1 MSRKQ
6 FGPTGSSHE
15 KKLTRKERKILAKEN
30 PIISPTTQ
38 EQPVLVS
45 APTESEKKQLRNL
58 TLYAV
63 IGLVLLMA
71 LMYYSFISS

>member
-15 KKLTRKERKILAKEN
+15 KKMTRKERKVLAKEN
-30 PIISPTTQ
+30 PITTNTN
-38 EQPVLVS
+38 EQPLLVT

-58 TLYAV
+58 TILGIAGIV
-63 IGLVLLMA
+63 VLML
-71 LMYYSFISS
+71 LMYYAFISS

>member
-15 KKLTRKERKILAKEN
+15 KKMTRKERKVLAKEN
-30 PIISPTTQ
+30 PITPNTN
-38 EQPVLVS
+38 EQPLLVT

-58 TLYAV
+58 TILGIAGIV
-63 IGLVLLMA
+63 VLML
-71 LMYYSFISS
+71 LMYYAFISS